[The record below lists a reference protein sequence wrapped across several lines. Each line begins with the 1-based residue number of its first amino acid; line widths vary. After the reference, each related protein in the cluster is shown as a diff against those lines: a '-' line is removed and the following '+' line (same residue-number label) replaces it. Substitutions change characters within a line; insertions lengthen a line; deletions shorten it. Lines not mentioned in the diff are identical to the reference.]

1 MKFLITFISID
12 ITVDDSH
19 LTDLL
24 RSISI
29 SIRHDTVCATQAM
42 YTACESIGDIESTY
56 ERERNYVGSDDQ
68 VMHPSRKIRA
78 DPTVSLIGPIGD
90 GDDLPFAHNHSR
102 HLVLLR

>member
-29 SIRHDTVCATQAM
+29 RHDIVCAKQAT
-42 YTACESIGDIESTY
+42 YTACESISDIEATY
-56 ERERNYVGSDDQ
+56 ERERNYVGSDYQ
-68 VMHPSRKIRA
+68 VMYPCCKIK
-78 DPTVSLIGPIGD
+78 VLKVEY
-90 GDDLPFAHNHSR
+90 LPAEAS
-102 HLVLLR
+102 